1 MILSQ
6 VWYLVTGRR
15 HSSWEGQELRN
26 SLLKYIAGP
35 VIVSYV
41 VVFMAPIF
49 GLSLFP
55 PSFYGYV
62 YSTPGTIIPEV
73 FFLVGAV
80 YVTFFYVYK
89 MAQLRLLLQPSGDS
103 I

>member
-6 VWYLVTGRR
+6 VWYFVTGRR

-41 VVFMAPIF
+41 VVFVAPIF
-49 GLSLFP
+49 GLSLFRP
-55 PSFYGYV
+55 GFYRYV
-62 YSTPGTIIPEV
+62 YSVLSNLIAYV

-89 MAQLRLLLQPSGDS
+89 MA
-103 I
+103 